1 MTKQA
6 KQTRG
11 ERRAAFDIQVG
22 IATRH
27 RIFVGLSA
35 NISSGGLFVATDEEL
50 HKGDTIDVRFR
61 IPGSDHVF
69 QKKAEVAW
77 TRPFDHNQTHRQAQA
92 GAGVRL
98 LALTADEQRM
108 LNEFID
114 AHEPLFF
121 EP

>member
-1 MTKQA
+1 MSKQINP
-6 KQTRG
+6 QRQ
-11 ERRAAFDIQVG
+11 ERRDVFDIQVG

-35 NISSGGLFVATDEEL
+35 NISSGGLFVATDQALER
-50 HKGDTIDVRFR
+50 GDSIDVRFR

-98 LALTADEQRM
+98 LDLTAEEQRM

-121 EP
+121 EQ